1 MAFSLATSLCR
12 LKKFDA
18 ADVATAYVEW
28 SHSSPPDIGMATTAA
43 LSVGMF
49 FFCLVNLRKT
59 HCK

>member
-49 FFCLVNLRKT
+49 FFCLVKLYAT
-59 HCK
+59 S